1 VPENT
6 DARPALG
13 RRDRKRLETRNA
25 LAAVAL
31 ELFAERGFDAVTVND
46 IADRADVDPSTFY
59 RHFGSKEAVIFSESV
74 DGEGRLSDAVRAQ
87 PAERPLLE
95 TMRVAGMDLAAMLM
109 VDMGNER
116 RRAQL
121 VASSPSVR
129 AQGLAVREALID
141 DVALAIA
148 ERMAVDPARDGRPYL
163 LAAAWI
169 LAANWYRRYV
179 VQTGDEPSSAE
190 EAVDH
195 IMDLL
200 EGFVAVFGER
210 SSSPARRSARPPS
223 SSKASSTSRSAG
235 R

>member
-87 PAERPLLE
+87 PAELPLLE
-95 TMRVAGMDLAAMLM
+95 TMRVAGQDLAAMLM

-190 EAVDH
+190 EGVDH

-200 EGFVAVFGER
+200 EGFVAAFGVTSVSASTDRKAMR
-210 SSSPARRSARPPS
+210 SRAHKRGPS
-223 SSKASSTSRSAG
+223 IR
-235 R
+235 